1 MSTYSR
7 TWGILVT
14 GLALVG
20 FSVMGACIS
29 DSDDPGAEETGG
41 TPGVGG
47 AEGGADPGSSGGE
60 GNSSSGGSP
69 SSGRCAT
76 TVTLDSPLLTD
87 FEDYD
92 GVTPLQE
99 DANTTWSFT
108 LGGTGI
114 DAGTF
119 GYGDEPDGTA
129 EAFEAVDGH
138 DSTYAMSISDSL
150 AGDTP
155 EGFGGGMGLWLGR
168 CLDLTEF
175 SGLSFWVRGEAPTG
189 TAKVSL
195 FMSDTTTV
203 SNDGQCDGSDSTCVH
218 PEYEFD
224 VTDEWT
230 EVRLAWS
237 DFDPGNAAGT
247 TVVPDG
253 SNVWQIQFD
262 IGVEWSADSEPI
274 PAAYELVVDDLTLF

>member
-1 MSTYSR
+1 M
-7 TWGILVT
+7 VA
-14 GLALVG
+14 GLALIG
-20 FSVMGACIS
+20 LGLLGACIS
-29 DSDDPGAEETGG
+29 DSDDPGAEEETGG

-47 AEGGADPGSSGGE
+47 ADGGAEPGSTGGSDPGTGG
-60 GNSSSGGSP
+60 GSSSGL
-69 SSGRCAT
+69 CAT

-155 EGFGGGMGLWLGR
+155 DGFGGGMGLWLGR

-175 SGLSFWVRGEAPTG
+175 SGISFWVRGDAPTG
-189 TAKVSL
+189 DAKLSL
-195 FMSDTTTV
+195 CMSDTTSNV
-203 SNDGQCDGSDSTCVH
+203 SNTGQCDGEGDDCVH
-218 PEYEFD
+218 PQYTFD

-230 EVRLAWS
+230 LVEVAWS
-237 DFDPGNAAGT
+237 NFTPGESAGPD
-247 TVVPDG
+247 VVPDG

-262 IGVEWSADSEPI
+262 IGLEWGADGPT